1 MLRCTTRRQCRAGHS
16 SACRAKAAY
25 GETVPTSV
33 TDAVNTAATDAAA
46 RADAL
51 ALLLSK
57 APRPVDLKL
66 ITHAASV
73 VSSAS
78 DAARGSPDAA
88 TAKAAFEAAA
98 NLASAIDA
106 ALADAT
112 MRFETHS
119 IRASADGKEALGHLA
134 AADAASAR
142 ADAVLLLGSEAE
154 VLGAAAADIKAVA
167 DTMTEISVYRLET
180 NLDTR
185 ASAPA
190 KVEANAKNGGAAL
203 APQIRDE
210 IDAKATQLE
219 TQAQGKRTDPNQT
232 GLSATARTKTLDAA

>member
-1 MLRCTTRRQCRAGHS
+1 M
-16 SACRAKAAY
+16 
-25 GETVPTSV
+25 
-33 TDAVNTAATDAAA
+33 
-46 RADAL
+46 
-51 ALLLSK
+51 
-57 APRPVDLKL
+57 
-66 ITHAASV
+66 
-73 VSSAS
+73 SSAS

-190 KVEANAKNGGAAL
+190 KVDANAKNGGAAL

-210 IDAKATQLE
+210 IDAKASQLE

-232 GLSATARTKTLDAA
+232 GLSATASTKTLDAAQKQKRRDTGDAIATLDATEETAAITATQTTAGALRDDLAQTLVDLAAIDFTTQATDGARLLDLARKQSDQL